1 MKHGVN
7 NGQIAT
13 AKLVTIR
20 AVTLSHF
27 GKKKLVSYTKSKL
40 TKRVPV
46 TLRLTLS
53 VISDS
58 GVENMNIIN

>member
-1 MKHGVN
+1 M
-7 NGQIAT
+7 
-13 AKLVTIR
+13 R

-27 GKKKLVSYTKSKL
+27 GKKKLVNYTKSKL
-40 TKRVPV
+40 TKPVLV
-46 TLRLTLS
+46 TLSLTMS